1 MSNAIVVIGPTK
13 VLTPAAGTT
22 ANVGNVATRSTTFHV
37 ANPSTTVNAY
47 VGIFNNYADAIAMDH
62 PTVGSDAGGLIIT
75 PGESMIIEGNFG
87 ASSLGPNAN
96 VYVAAITATGTAS
109 IFFTPVSENSTPY

>member
-1 MSNAIVVIGPTK
+1 MAITVIGPTK

-22 ANVGNVATRSTTFHV
+22 ANVGNVTTRTNTFHI

-47 VGIFNNYADAIAMDH
+47 VGIFDTYAEAIAMDH
-62 PTVGSDAGGLIIT
+62 PSVGADAGGLIIT
-75 PGESMIIEGNFG
+75 PGESMIVSGDFG
-87 ASSLGPNAN
+87 AGSISSASI

-109 IFFTPVSENSTPY
+109 IFFTPVAGEG